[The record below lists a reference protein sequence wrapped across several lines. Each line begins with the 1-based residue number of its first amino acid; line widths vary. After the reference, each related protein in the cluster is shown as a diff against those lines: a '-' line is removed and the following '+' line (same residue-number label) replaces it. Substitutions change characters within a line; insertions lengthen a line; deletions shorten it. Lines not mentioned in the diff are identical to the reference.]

1 MTPIMWVLLGAVVAF
16 ALSYISLCIAEKI
29 DTKKQLKTYDSGFVV
44 YCWDSIDNALRIF
57 DALIDTG
64 KKYFQTTC
72 SIAET
77 DDGMVAI
84 FIKDG
89 NIVNKIQ
96 LIDATLKGAKLV
108 NSCAHWYVDETMP
121 TSRFLEII
129 EQDGYEIN
137 AGRDI
142 TSFTDATEIRTEERK
157 KKDGKS

>member
-16 ALSYISLCIAEKI
+16 ALSYILWCIAEKI
-29 DTKKQLKTYDSGFVV
+29 DAQKQLKTYDSGFVV
-44 YCWDSIDNALRIF
+44 YCWESIDNALRIF

-64 KKYFQTTC
+64 KKHFQTTC
-72 SIAET
+72 SVAET

-96 LIDATLKGAKLV
+96 LIDATLKSAKLI
-108 NSCAHWYVDETMP
+108 NSCQHWYIDETMP
-121 TSRFLEII
+121 TTRFLEII
-129 EQDGYEIN
+129 EQDEYEIN

-142 TSFTDATEIRTEERK
+142 VSFTDATKIKTGEE
-157 KKDGKS
+157 KKDG